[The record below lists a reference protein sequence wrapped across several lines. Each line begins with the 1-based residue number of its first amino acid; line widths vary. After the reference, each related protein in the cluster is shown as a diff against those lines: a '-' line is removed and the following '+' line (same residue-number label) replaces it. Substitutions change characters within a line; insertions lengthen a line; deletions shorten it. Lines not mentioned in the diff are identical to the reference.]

1 MVRNRISIFLILII
15 FSFSLAQ
22 RIDDIQSR
30 KKELEKIRNEI
41 QQLDKKLKETQK
53 AEKKNLDVIDV
64 YDKQLRL
71 IRSLLNQ
78 LSEEEKRLNDEIKL
92 REMDLKTAEQEFKSL
107 QSEYE
112 QHVVNLYKY
121 GRRNPLELLLSSE
134 SVNQALLRYKYFQKF
149 SAERKRRLDLIKT
162 KALEVEKEKQN
173 LLQILNQKELL
184 RIEKSKDESA
194 LKGKISE
201 KRNLVNSLRKNKEAL
216 LKDLKR
222 KKQSEKQITNLIERL
237 IEQKRKE
244 ELLAKQR
251 ALEKQKKLQQ
261 EKALRKNKTKQQ
273 PKDSF
278 DKTMTKTKNRE
289 DLFNTLPK
297 FSSFSKMKGN
307 LPWPVNGRIVNRF
320 GEQKNPALNTV
331 TLNFGVDIAA
341 PFGSPV
347 KAIAD
352 GVVSIVHWLPGYGNI
367 IILTHSEDYRTV
379 YAYLSDVLV
388 TEGQLVKR
396 GDVIALS
403 GESLSGEMLHL
414 EIWKE
419 REKQNPELWLARR

>member
-1 MVRNRISIFLILII
+1 MFVFLLP
-15 FSFSLAQ
+15 Q
-22 RIDDIQSR
+22 RGDDIQSR

-41 QQLDKKLKETQK
+41 QQLDKKLKETQR
-53 AEKKNLDVIDV
+53 AEKKNLEIMDD
-64 YDKQLRL
+64 YDKQLQL
-71 IRSLLNQ
+71 IRNLINQ
-78 LSEEEKRLNDEIKL
+78 LTQEEKRLNEEIKL
-92 REMDLKTAEQEFKSL
+92 REMDLKRAEQEFKSL

-112 QHVVNLYKY
+112 QYVVNLYKY
-121 GRRNPLELLLSSE
+121 GKRNPLELLLSSE
-134 SVNQALLRYKYFQKF
+134 SVNQALVRYKYFQKF
-149 SAERKRRLDLIKT
+149 SEERKRRLELIKA
-162 KALEVEKEKQN
+162 KALEIEREKQN
-173 LLQILNQKELL
+173 LLQVLNEKETL
-184 RIEKSKDESA
+184 RTQKSKDETT
-194 LKGKISE
+194 LKEKISE
-201 KRNLVNSLRKNKEAL
+201 KRNVVSSLRKNKEAL
-216 LKDLKR
+216 LKDLER
-222 KKQSEKQITNLIERL
+222 KKQSEKQITSLIEKL

-244 ELLAKQR
+244 ELIAKQK
-251 ALEKQKKLQQ
+251 ALKEQKRLQQ
-261 EKALRKNKTKQQ
+261 QKSGRKNEIKKQ

-278 DKTMTKTKNRE
+278 DKTTIDSENRE

-297 FSSFSKMKGN
+297 FFSFSKMRGN

-320 GEQKNPALNTV
+320 GEQKNPLLNTV
-331 TLNFGVDIAA
+331 TLNFGIDIAT
-341 PFGSPV
+341 PFGSQV

-367 IILTHSEDYRTV
+367 IIITHSEDYRTV

-396 GDVIALS
+396 GDIIALS